1 LFGNIGQ
8 QLCIRINSFDLCIV
22 ARPLQK
28 EKIMKARVLN
38 ATRSL
43 DRDPF
48 ESPFVKDWASVA
60 KRGIFAIQQ

>member
-1 LFGNIGQ
+1 
-8 QLCIRINSFDLCIV
+8 
-22 ARPLQK
+22 
-28 EKIMKARVLN
+28 MKARVLN